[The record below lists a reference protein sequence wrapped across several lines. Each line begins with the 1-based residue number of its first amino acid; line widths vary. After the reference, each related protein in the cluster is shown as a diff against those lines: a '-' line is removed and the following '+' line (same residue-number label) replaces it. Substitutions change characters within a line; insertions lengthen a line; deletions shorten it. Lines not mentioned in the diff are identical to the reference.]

1 MPGDEQIQGMR
12 RTVSFSHPLYAVMS
26 GSKPL
31 ADVRPILVDQR
42 FEPAT
47 DFIEVM
53 SMTKR

>member
-1 MPGDEQIQGMR
+1 M
-12 RTVSFSHPLYAVMS
+12 SFSCPLYAVMS

-31 ADVRPILVDQR
+31 ADVRPILVDQL

-47 DFIEVM
+47 YFIEAM

>member
-1 MPGDEQIQGMR
+1 MR
-12 RTVSFSHPLYAVMS
+12 LTGSFSRPLYSVMS

-31 ADVRPILVDQR
+31 AGVRPILVDQL

-47 DFIEVM
+47 DFIEAK